1 MALASN
7 PTTQMNIP
15 KEPDVSND
23 MSSKA
28 GTQTS
33 PNLQR
38 LADKGHQGGPDT
50 DLLSVHSVGDTLQVP
65 SGLGPYRS
73 SSSSSPNATL
83 AASQNL
89 GTAGLPLNHGNFPGL
104 ITPSVAADSLAS
116 GWSNENALRN
126 SAASFV
132 SGSSNRSCDL
142 YPPLEA
148 KKKTHIHSIPPGKHL
163 LPPTAGDRTP
173 EVASPASDIC
183 PPSPMS
189 ASGEREFALTFP
201 TALRRYHR
209 PNPKKYMR
217 DPDKQDLSIEKF
229 TLKYSS
235 ADKEIPRGWSRH
247 IHPEGAPYYYHD
259 ASKTYTEWDIYEPVT
274 KQNIECYACFL
285 WRALAECHP
294 GSGQYELV
302 LELVSKGVFEVVC
315 EYYFVNHAERCLFWL
330 DDYEKPDFLIDCKG
344 VISLSHK
351 KFGIEAEYWLHWD
364 RFPACGVVTKELVKQ
379 LKHSLLYLTLGQL
392 TETRPVGGFTVTSAV
407 ESTLDQLKN
416 YTSLVNNIDANNE
429 TQDDH
434 SAVII
439 GRIMHYLSK
448 SKYLNFHGEECV
460 RLRDDQSVHGW
471 RYEPSW
477 FMAVLAPILF
487 MAPVT
492 NIRSLHKLYVD
503 ELVRMDRWSAFVN
516 DFTSQLQETN
526 LLATVLLT
534 TNVGFLAIQS
544 VDSYT
549 SRSLRQIAS
558 YLSVISSIASIM
570 LGLIFIERS
579 RHNRSNNVHK
589 AVEFLERFHHRKH
602 GLEVLAWI
610 FSLPYAYL
618 MWGMVFFFIA
628 FSAECYNVGRDIVRG
643 YLGAVMIVL
652 GIPAALSVWASRE
665 KRDYWWWQVD
675 KHQPVLEREEGEGSP
690 KESFTIR
697 KLRPPWRSKATSC
710 EDTEMS
716 VRGNESIADLEN
728 LNPTAVPPSINV
740 RRPTELSIST

>member
-1 MALASN
+1 M
-7 PTTQMNIP
+7 
-15 KEPDVSND
+15 
-23 MSSKA
+23 
-28 GTQTS
+28 
-33 PNLQR
+33 
-38 LADKGHQGGPDT
+38 
-50 DLLSVHSVGDTLQVP
+50 LQVP
-65 SGLGPYRS
+65 SGLGPCHS
-73 SSSSSPNATL
+73 SSSLSPNATL
-83 AASQNL
+83 AASPNL
-89 GTAGLPLNHGNFPGL
+89 GTAGLPLNHGNLPGS
-104 ITPSVAADSLAS
+104 ISPSVAADSLAS

-132 SGSSNRSCDL
+132 SGTSIRSCDL
-142 YPPLEA
+142 YPPLGE

-163 LPPTAGDRTP
+163 SPPTGDHTP
-173 EVASPASDIC
+173 EIASPASDIF
-183 PPSPMS
+183 PPMPMS

-201 TALRRYHR
+201 SALKRYQR
-209 PNPKKYMR
+209 PNPKEHMR

-235 ADKEIPRGWSRH
+235 ADKVPRGWSRH
-247 IHPEGAPYYYHD
+247 IHPEGTPYYYHD
-259 ASKTYTEWDIYEPVT
+259 AGKTYTEWDLCEPNI
-274 KQNIECYACFL
+274 KQDIECYAYFL
-285 WRALAECHP
+285 WRELAECHP
-294 GSGQYELV
+294 DLGQYELV
-302 LELVSKGVFEVVC
+302 LELDSKGELGVVC

-330 DDYEKPDFLIDCKG
+330 DHYGEPGFLMDCKG

-351 KFGIEAEYWLHWD
+351 KFGVEAEYWLHWD
-364 RFPACGVVTKELVKQ
+364 RFPACCVVTKELVKQ

-416 YTSLVNNIDANNE
+416 YTSLVNDIDASDE
-429 TQDDH
+429 IHDDH

-460 RLRDDQSVHGW
+460 RLQDDQSVHGW

-487 MAPVT
+487 MAPMT

-503 ELVRMDRWSAFVN
+503 ELVRMDRWTAFVN
-516 DFTSQLQETN
+516 DFTSQLQNTN

-549 SRSLRQIAS
+549 SRSLRQTAS

-570 LGLIFIERS
+570 LGLIFIERN
-579 RHNRSNNVHK
+579 RHDRSNNVDK
-589 AVEFLERFHHRKH
+589 AVEFLGRFHRGRQ
-602 GLEVLAWI
+602 GLEILALI

-628 FSAECYNVGRDIVRG
+628 FSAECYNVGKNIVRE
-643 YLGAVMIVL
+643 YLGVAMIVL
-652 GIPAALSVWASRE
+652 GIPAALSIWASRE
-665 KRDYWWWQVD
+665 QRHHWWWQAD
-675 KHQPVLEREEGEGSP
+675 KLQPVLEREEGEGSP
-690 KESFTIR
+690 MEPFSIR
-697 KLRPPWRSKATSC
+697 KLFAPRGRKAASC

-716 VRGNESIADLEN
+716 VRGNESMADLEN
-728 LNPTAVPPSINV
+728 PNPSVVLPRISV
-740 RRPTELSIST
+740 RRPTGLGIST